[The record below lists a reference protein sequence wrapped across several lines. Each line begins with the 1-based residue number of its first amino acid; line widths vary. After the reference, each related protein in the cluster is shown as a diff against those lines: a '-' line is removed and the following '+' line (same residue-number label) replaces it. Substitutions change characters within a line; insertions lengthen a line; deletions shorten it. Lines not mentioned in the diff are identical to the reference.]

1 MAILF
6 IFIINCK
13 WLFFKGSYS
22 TAKVI
27 RIINDDLIFVGWLEN
42 NTNFEKIVRKNDI
55 LFESSFIIKMILRN
69 ALHYL
74 DKITIAFIYFL
85 LITSVLINGIYNNYI
100 FLNDKYDEC
109 VSQQLEI
116 KNSFIY
122 KL

>member
-1 MAILF
+1 M
-6 IFIINCK
+6 
-13 WLFFKGSYS
+13 
-22 TAKVI
+22 
-27 RIINDDLIFVGWLEN
+27 VGKQ
-42 NTNFEKIVRKNDI
+42 FEKIVRKNDI

-109 VSQQLEI
+109 VSRQLEI

-122 KL
+122 NSIYSIPNCDSNILIRVS

>member
-55 LFESSFIIKMILRN
+55 LFESSFIIQLF
-69 ALHYL
+69 
-74 DKITIAFIYFL
+74 AFIYFL